1 MQEEVK
7 QSFFCYWRGKTTM
20 LNLTVKPYQA
30 RFWMML
36 GVSLIIGVLAVQCQ
50 PLKSSSQ
57 AANNS
62 TSQLP
67 GNNSNPDKP
76 DPQLENKLDV
86 TGGRVP
92 IALVY
97 DFDPWGMVLGS
108 DSPSFAL
115 YADGLVIFARR
126 AQDGKHEYA
135 SVVLSEQERD
145 ALVSSLPIKQF
156 FGLEKHYE
164 TTQITDQVTT
174 SVTLRDG
181 DQLKSVSVY
190 GGLRRTDNDRK
201 EGAPAAFI
209 EIYEKLKG
217 FQSDRAAKWMPEKV
231 EMMIWSYDNAG
242 DAMPWPK
249 NWPDTKHPETKKRG
263 DGQDNIAYSI
273 YLSEVQYETLRKR
286 VERDSE
292 RAVLINGRKWA
303 FSFRF
308 PFPNEDSWRKK

>member
-1 MQEEVK
+1 MLK
-7 QSFFCYWRGKTTM
+7 LTM
-20 LNLTVKPYQA
+20 KPYQA

-36 GVSLIIGVLAVQCQ
+36 GVSLIIGVLAIQSQ

-57 AANNS
+57 VANNS
-62 TSQLP
+62 TSQIP
-67 GNNSNPDKP
+67 GNNLSQDK
-76 DPQLENKLDV
+76 DALSSQNKLDV
-86 TGGRVP
+86 PGGRMP
-92 IALVY
+92 IALVH

-126 AQDGKHEYA
+126 AQDGKQEYA
-135 SVVLSEQERD
+135 SVVLRGQERD

-174 SVTLRDG
+174 SITLRDR
-181 DQLKSVSVY
+181 DQLKSISVY
-190 GGLRRTDNDRK
+190 GGFRRTDNDRK
-201 EGAPAAFI
+201 AGAPAAFI

-242 DAMPWPK
+242 DAMSWPK

-263 DGQDNIAYSI
+263 DGRDKIAYSI
-273 YLSEVQYETLRKR
+273 YLSVEQYETLRKR
-286 VERDSE
+286 VERDSKS
-292 RAVLINGRKWA
+292 AVLINGRKWA

-308 PFPNEDSWRKK
+308 PFPNEDYWRKK

>member
-1 MQEEVK
+1 MLK
-7 QSFFCYWRGKTTM
+7 LTM
-20 LNLTVKPYQA
+20 KPYQA

-36 GVSLIIGVLAVQCQ
+36 GVSLMIGVLAIQCQ

-57 AANNS
+57 TANNS
-62 TSQLP
+62 TSQIP
-67 GNNSNPDKP
+67 GNTSNQNKDDPSPD
-76 DPQLENKLDV
+76 NKLDV
-86 TGGRVP
+86 SGGRVP

-115 YADGLVIFARR
+115 YADGLVIFAHR
-126 AQDGKHEYA
+126 AQDGKQEYA
-135 SVVLSEQERD
+135 STVLSEQERD
-145 ALVSSLPIKQF
+145 ALVSSLPVKQF
-156 FGLEKHYE
+156 FELEKHYE
-164 TTQITDQVTT
+164 TTMITDQVTT
-174 SVTLRDG
+174 SVSLWDK

-201 EGAPAAFI
+201 AGAPAAFI
-209 EIYEKLKG
+209 EIYEKLKS
-217 FQSDRAAKWMPEKV
+217 FQSERAAKWMPEKV

-242 DAMPWPK
+242 DAMSWPK

-263 DGQDNIAYSI
+263 DGRDNIAYSI
-273 YLSEVQYETLRKR
+273 YLSVAQYETLRKR

-308 PFPNEDSWRKK
+308 PFPNEDYWRKK